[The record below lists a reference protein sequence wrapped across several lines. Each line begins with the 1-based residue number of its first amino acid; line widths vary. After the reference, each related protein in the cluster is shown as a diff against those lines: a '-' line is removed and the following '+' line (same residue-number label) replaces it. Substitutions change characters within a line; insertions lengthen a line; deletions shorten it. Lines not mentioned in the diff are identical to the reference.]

1 MNENTNVFARA
12 AKGILRFA
20 TTGGQ
25 LSSEDLFD
33 LSLQDLDSIG
43 IALKKE
49 LEKGSGESLLEDPDI
64 RRTRAQKEN
73 QLRFDVIKEVID
85 IRQTEEK
92 ARKSRAE
99 KAARRKFLTDLRDK
113 RELDEL
119 ESLSK
124 EDIDAQL
131 AALDEEAA

>member
-12 AKGILRFA
+12 AKGKLRFA